1 MEPDAQA
8 IVMHIQPKANS
19 PSPSLARDNPRP
31 PAWFKLQVHQHCQ
44 QLPAPNLQAHLTTC
58 VGDVRE
64 GFVEITRHTL
74 ALLGL
79 VVVAV
84 TLTFFARPGL
94 QASASEALM
103 GWLEMRQA
111 DTLDIPEVS
120 NAASRST
127 ATAVK
132 NLPKDQ
138 LAVTYWLSRKYRVSP
153 EPMGALVS
161 EAWAVGERS
170 QIAPTLILA
179 VMAIESKFNP
189 FASGSQGGMGLMQ
202 IEPQAQSETLK
213 PFGGRLAAFDPLTNL
228 RVGSRLLQELLQKSD
243 TVEEALQGYAMASGQ
258 LNDNQY
264 IDRVLTEQ
272 KQLERLTRGLTTA
285 SIATRSAALKTPFWQ
300 HTLTWTA
307 GPDQGFQPFAWAA
320 LVNNTPV

>member
-1 MEPDAQA
+1 MRGHAL
-8 IVMHIQPKANS
+8 KAS
-19 PSPSLARDNPRP
+19 SKFTRL
-31 PAWFKLQVHQHCQ
+31 WFS
-44 QLPAPNLQAHLTTC
+44 LTTC
-58 VGDVRE
+58 AGDIRE

-84 TLTFFARPGL
+84 TLTFYARPGL

-103 GWLEMRQA
+103 GWLEMRQV

-138 LAVTYWLSRKYRVSP
+138 LAVTHWLSRKYRVSP

-161 EAWAVGERS
+161 EAWVVGERS

-202 IEPQAQSETLK
+202 IEPQSQSETLK

-228 RVGSRLLQELLQKSD
+228 RVGARLLQELLQKSD
-243 TVEEALQGYAMASGQ
+243 SVEAALQGYAMASGQ

-264 IDRVLTEQ
+264 IDRVLNEQ

-285 SIATRSAALKTPFWQ
+285 SIATRS
-300 HTLTWTA
+300 
-307 GPDQGFQPFAWAA
+307 GPHP
-320 LVNNTPV
+320 L

>member
-1 MEPDAQA
+1 MTA
-8 IVMHIQPKANS
+8 S
-19 PSPSLARDNPRP
+19 S
-31 PAWFKLQVHQHCQ
+31 
-44 QLPAPNLQAHLTTC
+44 NLSRLWLSLTTC
-58 VGDVRE
+58 AGDVRE
-64 GFVEITRHTL
+64 GFVEITRHGL

-84 TLTFFARPGL
+84 TLTFATRPDL
-94 QASASEALM
+94 QSSASEVLM
-103 GWLEMRQA
+103 SWLELRQA
-111 DTLDIPEVS
+111 DSLDIPEVR

-161 EAWAVGERS
+161 EAWTVGERS

-189 FASGSQGGMGLMQ
+189 FASGTQGGMGLMQ
-202 IEPQAQSETLK
+202 IEPQAHTETLK

-228 RVGSRLLQELLQKSD
+228 RVGARLLQELLQKSD
-243 TVEEALQGYAMASGQ
+243 SIESALQGYALASGQ
-258 LNDNQY
+258 SDDNQY

-272 KQLERLTRGLTTA
+272 KQLDRLTKGQPTA
-285 SIATRSAALKTPFWQ
+285 AISTRS
-300 HTLTWTA
+300 
-307 GPDQGFQPFAWAA
+307 GPAQ
-320 LVNNTPV
+320 L

>member
-1 MEPDAQA
+1 MRGRALTA
-8 IVMHIQPKANS
+8 SSNFS
-19 PSPSLARDNPRP
+19 RL
-31 PAWFKLQVHQHCQ
+31 WFS
-44 QLPAPNLQAHLTTC
+44 LTTC
-58 VGDVRE
+58 AGDVRE

-79 VVVAV
+79 LVVAV
-84 TLTFFARPGL
+84 TLTFFARPSL

-111 DTLDIPEVS
+111 DTMDIPEVS

-127 ATAVK
+127 AKAVK

-228 RVGSRLLQELLQKSD
+228 RVGTRLLQELLQKSD
-243 TVEEALQGYAMASGQ
+243 SVEKALQGYALASGQ
-258 LNDNQY
+258 LNDIQY

-272 KQLERLTRGLTTA
+272 KQLDRLTQGLATV
-285 SIATRSAALKTPFWQ
+285 SIATRP
-300 HTLTWTA
+300 
-307 GPDQGFQPFAWAA
+307 GPQP
-320 LVNNTPV
+320 L